1 MGVSIAFYLSNKLL
15 VVSFFKKIS
24 LSGMIFKLIAMIAIS
39 GFIIRF
45 DFHVAT
51 STVLPLNYAN
61 SISGTVG
68 MKKH

>member
-24 LSGMIFKLIAMIAIS
+24 LSGMIFKLIWMIAIS
-39 GFIIRF
+39 GFIILF

-61 SISGTVG
+61 SLSGKVG